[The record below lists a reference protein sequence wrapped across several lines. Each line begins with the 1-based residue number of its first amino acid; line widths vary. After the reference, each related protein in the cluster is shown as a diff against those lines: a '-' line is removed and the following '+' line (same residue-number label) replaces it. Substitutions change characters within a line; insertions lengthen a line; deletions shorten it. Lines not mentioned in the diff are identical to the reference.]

1 MFLHGVILMIKNFIH
16 KGLKKF
22 FLTGSTAGIQAHHA
36 NRIRMI
42 LAQLN
47 QAKVIEDMEI
57 PTLHLHQLKGD
68 RKGIWSVTVQSNWRI
83 TFRFQDGSA
92 EIVNYEDYH

>member
-1 MFLHGVILMIKNFIH
+1 MIKNFIH

-22 FLTGSTAGIQAHHA
+22 YLTGNTAGIQARHA

-47 QAKVIEDMEI
+47 QARTISDMDI

-68 RKGIWSVTVQSNWRI
+68 RKGIWAVTVQSNWRI
-83 TFRFQDGSA
+83 TFSFENGDA